1 MTDGCWLAN
10 CLARPPWRMGYTG
23 NMYRRFFHP
32 ALGALLLAAGLA
44 GRAAAGA
51 ISDPIAIKA
60 IAEIELP
67 VLEPGPDITKLVPA
81 DRVVPGDHVFYTLEV
96 RNTAAAAVA
105 APTVTYPVPAHMQYL
120 ADSAVGPGTVVSFSV
135 DGGRS
140 FDAAENLKIKTE
152 EGSLRTALAADY
164 THIRWQFKRSLKGNA
179 VAFVRFRALVK
190 P

>member
-1 MTDGCWLAN
+1 
-10 CLARPPWRMGYTG
+10 MGYTG
-23 NMYRRFFHP
+23 IMYRCPFYLAF
-32 ALGALLLAAGLA
+32 GALIAAGFA
-44 GRAAAGA
+44 GGAARGA

-67 VLEPGPDITKLVPA
+67 ILEPGPEISKLVPA
-81 DRVVPGDHVFYTLEV
+81 DRVVPGDRIFYTLEV
-96 RNTAAAAVA
+96 RNTSAAALA
-105 APTVTYPVPAHMQYL
+105 APAVTYPIPAHMQYV
-120 ADSAVGPGTVVSFSV
+120 AESAVGPGTVVSFSV

-152 EGSLRTALAADY
+152 DGSLRAALAADY

-190 P
+190 S